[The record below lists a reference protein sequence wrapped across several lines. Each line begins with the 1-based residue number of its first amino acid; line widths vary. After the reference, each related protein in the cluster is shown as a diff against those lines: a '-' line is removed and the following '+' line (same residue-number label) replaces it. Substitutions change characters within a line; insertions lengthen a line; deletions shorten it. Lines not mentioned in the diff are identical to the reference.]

1 MTGKVY
7 KTSTVYE
14 SNAKYG
20 NVFIRYKK
28 MSTKTKK
35 VAKVKSK
42 GGRPTFKPT
51 KEQRE
56 KVESMSGYG
65 LTAEQIC
72 NLVEVSRGTL
82 FKYFGEELK
91 LGEGKAHAQVT
102 HRAFDMA
109 RSGRFPA
116 MTMFWLK
123 CRAGWTEKIQ
133 ITNDDLPPI
142 EITGD

>member
-1 MTGKVY
+1 LIVKVY
-7 KTSTVYE
+7 KRISGFE
-14 SNAKYG
+14 SNVNYG
-20 NVFIRYKK
+20 CVFIRYKK
-28 MSTKTKK
+28 MSAKTKTIKK
-35 VAKVKSK
+35 TKSK
-42 GGRPTFKPT
+42 GGRPSFKPT

-91 LGEGKAHAQVT
+91 LGEGKAHAQIT

>member
-1 MTGKVY
+1 
-7 KTSTVYE
+7 
-14 SNAKYG
+14 
-20 NVFIRYKK
+20 

-35 VAKVKSK
+35 QTKAKSK

-56 KVESMSGYG
+56 KVESMAGYG

-91 LGEGKAHAQVT
+91 QGEGKAHAQIT